1 MMAAH
6 PAAWGTRRALFLAG
20 GMLLLAGATLGRH
33 ALESSMAS
41 HMLVQMPA
49 IFLSGVL
56 AAAAM
61 AGAGHAA
68 APGMLAASL
77 RRLRQYDEHGLPGLL
92 LISFLLAYWMI
103 PKAIDHVLLAPGAE
117 AAKFASLFAGGLIA
131 KDCLARANR
140 VIQLFFLG
148 NIAWMMA
155 IAGLLYQD
163 NATRLCNFYL
173 LDDQVLAG
181 QGLVLLSVALPVL
194 WVWRQLRRHSG
205 RRLA

>member
-49 IFLSGVL
+49 IFLSGAL

-61 AGAGHAA
+61 AGAGHPAA
-68 APGMLAASL
+68 GL

-205 RRLA
+205 RPLA